1 MKTEILEAC
10 RQPGASVA
18 SVALA
23 YGVNANM
30 VHRWRAE
37 TNAQER
43 GRRRQGEL
51 QPAPGRAVGPRD
63 GAVRHGDDQ
72 WFDIVKWKYYALL
85 NAEELGITKANVEE
99 MKNSENPEIKRILSS
114 EAESKIGTDLGLTN
128 DWVVNIVKTTGD
140 YGEIFE
146 KNVGSG
152 SPLKIAR
159 GINALWTK
167 GETSGHYLELVDIAT
182 DCDADTLLVR
192 AIPHGPTCHNGTA
205 SCFADAA
212 QPRFLDTLEALIAAP
227 ASTRREGSYT
237 TKLLEAGPAKVA
249 QKVGEEGVEVAL
261 AAVTRDDAGLLDE
274 CADLVF
280 HLLALLRS
288 RGLSFAQVEDVLA
301 ERHASAKSENPG

>member
-1 MKTEILEAC
+1 MGCSTSSQTKDW
-10 RQPGASVA
+10 QPHFAKAGGLIPAIVQHA
-18 SVALA
+18 HDNRVLMLGYMNADALA
-23 YGVNANM
+23 
-30 VHRWRAE
+30 R
-37 TNAQER
+37 TQES
-43 GRRRQGEL
+43 GRVTFWSRSR
-51 QPAPGRAVGPRD
+51 
-63 GAVRHGDDQ
+63 
-72 WFDIVKWKYYALL
+72 
-85 NAEELGITKANVEE
+85 NT
-99 MKNSENPEIKRILSS
+99 
-114 EAESKIGTDLGLTN
+114 
-128 DWVVNIVKTTGD
+128 
-140 YGEIFE
+140 
-146 KNVGSG
+146 
-152 SPLKIAR
+152 
-159 GINALWTK
+159 LWTK
-167 GETSGHYLELVDIAT
+167 GETSGHYLELIDIAT

-205 SCFADAA
+205 SCFGDAA

-280 HLLALLRS
+280 HLLALLRT